1 MKSVKPGRGPSG
13 MKFIGSVFA
22 IVFGIFWTIM
32 AARMGAPAFFPIFG
46 VIFIIM
52 GIVQAAYNYRNA
64 TGKNRYSS
72 FDITD
77 EGEEP
82 DPLEQRFGGTEYRD
96 DTAQKSSLPPH
107 PSAPT
112 AARVWTVTLSTAQ
125 SAARGCPNSSL
136 DSLQR

>member
-13 MKFIGSVFA
+13 MKFIGSVFS

-52 GIVQAAYNYRNA
+52 GIVQAAYNYKNA

-72 FDITD
+72 FDITED
-77 EGEEP
+77 GEEP
-82 DPLEQRFGGTEYRD
+82 DPLEQRFGGTEY
-96 DTAQKSSLPPH
+96 
-107 PSAPT
+107 PT
-112 AARVWTVTLSTAQ
+112 AAKVWTVTLNTAQ
-125 SAARGCPNSSL
+125 SAARDCPNSSL

>member
-1 MKSVKPGRGPSG
+1 
-13 MKFIGSVFA
+13 MKFIGSVFS

-82 DPLEQRFGGTEYRD
+82 DPLEQRFVGTECRD
-96 DTAQKSSLPPH
+96 DTAQGSSFTSSSSFCPYCGKEVDGGFEYCPKCGKRLPK
-107 PSAPT
+107 
-112 AARVWTVTLSTAQ
+112 
-125 SAARGCPNSSL
+125 
-136 DSLQR
+136 